1 MTKINKKKYLILI
14 PTYNEKKNIKY
25 IINKIKKNLNLNYD
39 LLFIDDNSSDGT
51 KKILKKIKSKK
62 IKIINR
68 KKKLGIGSAHKDGIK
83 YGYKKGYNFI
93 ISLDCDGTHDPKH
106 INKMI
111 KLSLKYD
118 LILTNRFTFKN
129 SLAGWNF
136 HRKFITTLRHYL
148 VTMLFNTDLDS
159 SGAFRCYNTK
169 KIKLSKILEA
179 KHSGY
184 FFFTESTII
193 LEKNKHL
200 IKQIPIMLPKR
211 FSGSS
216 KMKISDLIGGFFY
229 MIYLFTKNLISNF

>member
-1 MTKINKKKYLILI
+1 MKKKNKKKYLLLI
-14 PTYNEKKNIKY
+14 PTYNEKRNINY
-25 IINKIKKNLNLNYD
+25 IINKIKDNLNFNYD

-51 KKILKKIKSKK
+51 KKILKKLKSKK

-83 YGYKKGYNFI
+83 YAYKKGYHFI
-93 ISLDCDGTHDPKH
+93 ISLDCDGTHDPQH

-118 LILTNRFTFKN
+118 LVLTNRFAFKN
-129 SLAGWNF
+129 SLYGWDF
-136 HRKFITTLRHYL
+136 HRKFITTFRHLL
-148 VTMLFNTDLDS
+148 VTTLFNTNLDS
-159 SGAFRCYNTK
+159 SGAFRCYNVK
-169 KIKLSKILEA
+169 KLKLSKILEA
-179 KHSGY
+179 KHNGY

-193 LEKNKHL
+193 LEKNGYL

-216 KMKISDLIGGFFY
+216 KMKITDLINGFFY
-229 MIYLFTKNLISNF
+229 MIYLFTKKLISNF